1 MAQLELLEDRE
12 DVDFAEEE
20 EDIEGESAREKK
32 LELKEISEIV
42 VAGSDW
48 TTATILNQLI
58 RENIQLN
65 PRFQRRDAWNIT
77 RKSRF
82 IESLILGFPVPQ
94 IVLATNNKEKG
105 KFIVLDGKQCLLT
118 ILQFYGDSATP
129 NNSFTL
135 KDLEFL
141 DNLNGCQYQD
151 IENDFNLNCI
161 LDQLDN
167 KTIRTIVIRN
177 WKTESFLHKIFLRLN
192 VENTPLSPQELRQAL
207 HPGDFINFLDDRA
220 IESQALKKIF
230 KSPYPDFRMRDT
242 DILLRYVAFHYYLS
256 DYRGDVQMLLD
267 KTCKNFNKEWEKRSD
282 EIINVVDQFEKAV
295 QTTINI
301 FAEKN
306 FSTLWLYKEKKYRS
320 QFNRAI
326 LDVMVFYFCDD
337 LIREAAEQNKEQ
349 VEEAFK
355 SLFLTAVDRFKNAV
369 LINTKTKKST
379 YYRFHLWGQA
389 LSKVL
394 DINFN
399 IPQMEDNRIIFKG
412 LRYSG
417 SCSQEVH
424 SQC

>member
-1 MAQLELLEDRE
+1 MAQLEILEE
-12 DVDFAEEE
+12 IEAVDFAEEE
-20 EDIEGESAREKK
+20 EDIEGESANQKK
-32 LELKEISEIV
+32 LQLKEISETV

-48 TTATILNQLI
+48 TTATIRDQLI

-82 IESLILGFPVPQ
+82 IESLILGFPVPL

-105 KFIVLDGKQCLLT
+105 KFIVLDGKQRLLT
-118 ILQFYGDSATP
+118 ILQFYGDSDTP

-151 IENDFNLNCI
+151 LKNDFNLNDI
-161 LDQLDN
+161 SDQLDN
-167 KTIRTIVIRN
+167 QTIRTIVIRN

-192 VENTPLSPQELRQAL
+192 VENTPLSSQELRQAL
-207 HPGDFINFLDDRA
+207 HPGGFINFLDDRA

-230 KSPYPDFRMRDT
+230 KSSYPDFRMRDT

-256 DYRGDVQMLLD
+256 DYRGDLKGFLD
-267 KTCKNFNKEWEKRSD
+267 NACVSLNARWDQNSEEIKN
-282 EIINVVDQFEKAV
+282 IIDQFEKAV

-301 FAEKN
+301 FGEKN
-306 FSTLWLYKEKKYRS
+306 FSRLWLPESATYRS

-337 LIREAAEQNKEQ
+337 LIRAAAEKNKEQ

-355 SLFLTAVDRFKNAV
+355 SLFRTAIDRFKNAV
-369 LINTKTKKST
+369 LISANTKQST
-379 YYRFHLWGQA
+379 YDRFHLWGQA

-412 LRYSG
+412 LR
-417 SCSQEVH
+417 
-424 SQC
+424 

>member
-1 MAQLELLEDRE
+1 MTQLEILEE
-12 DVDFAEEE
+12 IEAVDFAEEE
-20 EDIEGESAREKK
+20 EDIEGESANQKK
-32 LELKEISEIV
+32 LQLKEISETV

-48 TTATILNQLI
+48 TTATIRDQLI

-105 KFIVLDGKQCLLT
+105 KFIVLDGKQRLLT
-118 ILQFYGDSATP
+118 ILQFYGDSDTP

-141 DNLNGCQYQD
+141 DDLNGCQYQD
-151 IENDFNLNCI
+151 LKNDFNLNDF

-167 KTIRTIVIRN
+167 QTIRTIVIRN

-192 VENTPLSPQELRQAL
+192 VENTPLSSQELRQAL
-207 HPGDFINFLDDRA
+207 HPGGFINFLDDRA

-230 KSPYPDFRMRDT
+230 KSSYPDFRMRDT

-256 DYRGDVQMLLD
+256 DYRGDLKKFLD
-267 KTCKNFNKEWEKRSD
+267 NACVSLNARWDQNSEEIKN
-282 EIINVVDQFEKAV
+282 IIDQFEKAV

-301 FAEKN
+301 FGEKN
-306 FSTLWLYKEKKYRS
+306 FSRLWLPESATYRS

-337 LIREAAEQNKEQ
+337 LMRAAAETNKEQ

-355 SLFLTAVDRFKNAV
+355 SLCRTAVDRFKNAV
-369 LINTKTKKST
+369 LISTNTKQST
-379 YYRFHLWGQA
+379 YDRFHLWGQA
-389 LSKVL
+389 LSEVL

-412 LRYSG
+412 LR
-417 SCSQEVH
+417 
-424 SQC
+424 

>member
-1 MAQLELLEDRE
+1 
-12 DVDFAEEE
+12 
-20 EDIEGESAREKK
+20 EGESANQKK
-32 LELKEISEIV
+32 LQLKEISETV

-48 TTATILNQLI
+48 TTATIRDQLI

-105 KFIVLDGKQCLLT
+105 KFIVLDGKQRLLT
-118 ILQFYGDSATP
+118 ILQFYGDSDTP

-151 IENDFNLNCI
+151 LKNDFNLNDF

-167 KTIRTIVIRN
+167 QTIRTIVIRN

-192 VENTPLSPQELRQAL
+192 VENTPLSSQELRQAL
-207 HPGDFINFLDDRA
+207 HPGGFINFLDDRA

-230 KSPYPDFRMRDT
+230 KSSYPDFRMRDT

-256 DYRGDVQMLLD
+256 DYRGDLKGFLD
-267 KTCKNFNKEWEKRSD
+267 NACVSLNARWDQNSEEIKN
-282 EIINVVDQFEKAV
+282 IIDQFEKAV

-301 FAEKN
+301 FGEKN
-306 FSTLWLYKEKKYRS
+306 FSRLWLPESATYRS

-337 LIREAAEQNKEQ
+337 LIRAAAEKNKEQ

-355 SLFLTAVDRFKNAV
+355 SLFRTAIDRFKNAV
-369 LINTKTKKST
+369 LINTHTKQST
-379 YYRFHLWGQA
+379 YDRFHLWGQA
-389 LSKVL
+389 LSEVL

-412 LRYSG
+412 LR
-417 SCSQEVH
+417 
-424 SQC
+424 

>member
-1 MAQLELLEDRE
+1 MAQLEILEE
-12 DVDFAEEE
+12 IEAVDFAEEE
-20 EDIEGESAREKK
+20 EDIEGESANQKK
-32 LELKEISEIV
+32 LQLKEISETV

-48 TTATILNQLI
+48 TTATIRDQLI

-82 IESLILGFPVPQ
+82 IESLILGFPVPL
-94 IVLATNNKEKG
+94 IVLAANNKEKG
-105 KFIVLDGKQCLLT
+105 KFIVLDGKQRLLT

-151 IENDFNLNCI
+151 LKNDFNLNDI
-161 LDQLDN
+161 SHQLDN
-167 KTIRTIVIRN
+167 QTIRTIVIRN

-192 VENTPLSPQELRQAL
+192 VENTPLSSQELRQAL
-207 HPGDFINFLDDRA
+207 HPGGFINFLDDRA

-230 KSPYPDFRMRDT
+230 KSSYPDFRMRDT

-256 DYRGDVQMLLD
+256 DYRGDLKGFLD
-267 KTCKNFNKEWEKRSD
+267 NACVSLNARWDQNSEEIKN
-282 EIINVVDQFEKAV
+282 IIDQFEKAV

-301 FAEKN
+301 FGEKN
-306 FSTLWLYKEKKYRS
+306 FSRLWLPESATYRS

-337 LIREAAEQNKEQ
+337 LIRATAEKNKEQ

-355 SLFLTAVDRFKNAV
+355 SLFRTAIDRFKNAV
-369 LINTKTKKST
+369 LINTHTKQST
-379 YYRFHLWGQA
+379 YDRFHLWGQA

-399 IPQMEDNRIIFKG
+399 IPQMEDNRIIFKW
-412 LRYSG
+412 LR
-417 SCSQEVH
+417 
-424 SQC
+424 

>member
-1 MAQLELLEDRE
+1 MTQLEILEE
-12 DVDFAEEE
+12 IEAVDFAEEE
-20 EDIEGESAREKK
+20 EDIEGESANQKK
-32 LELKEISEIV
+32 LQLKEISETV

-48 TTATILNQLI
+48 TTATIRDQLI

-82 IESLILGFPVPQ
+82 IESLILGFPVPL

-105 KFIVLDGKQCLLT
+105 KFIVLDGKQRLLT
-118 ILQFYGDSATP
+118 ILQFYGDSTTP

-151 IENDFNLNCI
+151 IENDFNLNDF

-167 KTIRTIVIRN
+167 QTIRTIVIRN

-192 VENTPLSPQELRQAL
+192 VENTPLSSQELRQAL
-207 HPGDFINFLDDRA
+207 HPGGFINFLDDRA

-230 KSPYPDFRMRDT
+230 KSSYPDFRMRDT

-256 DYRGDVQMLLD
+256 DYRGDLKKFLD
-267 KTCKNFNKEWEKRSD
+267 NACVSLNARWDQNSEEIKN
-282 EIINVVDQFEKAV
+282 IIDQFEKAV

-301 FAEKN
+301 FGEKN
-306 FSTLWLYKEKKYRS
+306 FSRLWLPESATYRS

-337 LIREAAEQNKEQ
+337 LMRAAAETNKEQ

-355 SLFLTAVDRFKNAV
+355 SLCRTAVDRFKNAV
-369 LINTKTKKST
+369 LISTNTKQST
-379 YYRFHLWGQA
+379 YDRFHLWGQA

-412 LRYSG
+412 LR
-417 SCSQEVH
+417 
-424 SQC
+424 

>member
-1 MAQLELLEDRE
+1 MTQLEILEE
-12 DVDFAEEE
+12 IEAVDFAEEE
-20 EDIEGESAREKK
+20 EDIEGESANQKK
-32 LELKEISEIV
+32 LQLKEISETV

-48 TTATILNQLI
+48 TTATIRDQLI

-105 KFIVLDGKQCLLT
+105 KFIVLDGKQRLLT
-118 ILQFYGDSATP
+118 LLQFYGDSATP

-151 IENDFNLNCI
+151 LKNDFNLNDI

-167 KTIRTIVIRN
+167 QTIRTIVIRN

-192 VENTPLSPQELRQAL
+192 QENTPLSPQELRQAL

-230 KSPYPDFRMRDT
+230 KSSYPDFRMRDT

-256 DYRGDVQMLLD
+256 DYRGDLKKFLD
-267 KTCKNFNKEWEKRSD
+267 NACVSLNARWDQNSEEIKN
-282 EIINVVDQFEKAV
+282 IIDQFEKAV

-301 FAEKN
+301 FGEKN
-306 FSTLWLYKEKKYRS
+306 FSRLWLPESATYRS

-337 LIREAAEQNKEQ
+337 LMRAAAETNKEQ

-355 SLFLTAVDRFKNAV
+355 SLCRTAVDRFKNAV
-369 LINTKTKKST
+369 LISTNTKQST
-379 YYRFHLWGQA
+379 YDRFHLWGQA

-412 LRYSG
+412 LR
-417 SCSQEVH
+417 
-424 SQC
+424 

>member
-369 LINTKTKKST
+369 LINTNTKKST

>member
-1 MAQLELLEDRE
+1 MAQLEMLEERE
-12 DVDFAEEE
+12 EVDVAEEE
-20 EDIEGESAREKK
+20 EDIAGESANQKELQ
-32 LELKEISEIV
+32 LEEISDTV

-48 TTATILNQLI
+48 TTATIRDQLT

-82 IESLILGFPVPQ
+82 IESLILGFPVPL
-94 IVLATNNKEKG
+94 IVLAANNKEKG
-105 KFIVLDGKQCLLT
+105 KFIVLDGKQRLLT
-118 ILQFYGDSATP
+118 ILQFYGDSDTP

-151 IENDFNLNCI
+151 LKNDVNLNDF

-167 KTIRTIVIRN
+167 QTIRTIVIRN

-192 VENTPLSPQELRQAL
+192 LENTPLSSQELRQAL
-207 HPGDFINFLDDRA
+207 HPGGFINFLDDRA

-230 KSPYPDFRMRDT
+230 KSSYPDFRMRDT
-242 DILLRYVAFHYYLS
+242 DTLLRYVAFHYYLS
-256 DYRGDVQMLLD
+256 DYRGDLKKFLD
-267 KTCKNFNKEWEKRSD
+267 NACVSLNARWDQNSEEIKN
-282 EIINVVDQFEKAV
+282 IIDQFEKAV

-301 FAEKN
+301 FGEKN
-306 FSTLWLYKEKKYRS
+306 FSRLWLPESATYRS

-337 LIREAAEQNKEQ
+337 LMRAAAETNKEQ

-355 SLFLTAVDRFKNAV
+355 SLCRTAVDRFKNAV
-369 LINTKTKKST
+369 LISTNTKQST
-379 YYRFHLWGQA
+379 YDRFHLWGQA

-412 LRYSG
+412 LR
-417 SCSQEVH
+417 
-424 SQC
+424 

>member
-1 MAQLELLEDRE
+1 MAQLEMWEE
-12 DVDFAEEE
+12 IEAVDFAEEE
-20 EDIEGESAREKK
+20 EDIEGESANQKK
-32 LELKEISEIV
+32 LQLKEISETV

-48 TTATILNQLI
+48 TTATIRDQLT

-82 IESLILGFPVPQ
+82 IESLILGFPVPL

-105 KFIVLDGKQCLLT
+105 KFIVLDGKQRLLT

-151 IENDFNLNCI
+151 LKNDVNLNDF
-161 LDQLDN
+161 LDQLN
-167 KTIRTIVIRN
+167 NQTIRTIVIRN

-192 VENTPLSPQELRQAL
+192 VENTPLSSQELRQAL
-207 HPGDFINFLDDRA
+207 HPGGFINFLDDRA

-230 KSPYPDFRMRDT
+230 KSSYPDFRMRDT

-256 DYRGDVQMLLD
+256 DYRGDLKKFLD
-267 KTCKNFNKEWEKRSD
+267 NACVSLNARWDQNSEEIKN
-282 EIINVVDQFEKAV
+282 IIDQFEKAV

-301 FAEKN
+301 FGEKN
-306 FSTLWLYKEKKYRS
+306 FSRLWLPESATYRS

-337 LIREAAEQNKEQ
+337 LMRAAAETNKEQ

-355 SLFLTAVDRFKNAV
+355 SLCRTAVDRFKNAV
-369 LINTKTKKST
+369 LISTNTKQST
-379 YYRFHLWGQA
+379 YDRFHLWGQA
-389 LSKVL
+389 LSEVL

-412 LRYSG
+412 LR
-417 SCSQEVH
+417 
-424 SQC
+424 

>member
-1 MAQLELLEDRE
+1 MAQLEMLEERE
-12 DVDFAEEE
+12 EVDFAEEE
-20 EDIEGESAREKK
+20 EDIEGESANQKK
-32 LELKEISEIV
+32 LQLKEISETV

-48 TTATILNQLI
+48 TTATIRDQLI

-82 IESLILGFPVPQ
+82 IESLILGFPVPL
-94 IVLATNNKEKG
+94 IVLAANNKEKG
-105 KFIVLDGKQCLLT
+105 KFIVLDGKQRLLT
-118 ILQFYGDSATP
+118 ILQFYGDSDTP

-151 IENDFNLNCI
+151 LKNDVNLNDF

-167 KTIRTIVIRN
+167 QTIRTIVIRN

-192 VENTPLSPQELRQAL
+192 VENTPLSSQELRQAL
-207 HPGDFINFLDDRA
+207 HPGGFINFLDDRA

-230 KSPYPDFRMRDT
+230 KSSYPDFRMRDT

-256 DYRGDVQMLLD
+256 DYRGDLKKFLD
-267 KTCKNFNKEWEKRSD
+267 NACVSLNARWDQNSEEIKN
-282 EIINVVDQFEKAV
+282 IIDQFEKAV

-301 FAEKN
+301 FGEKN
-306 FSTLWLYKEKKYRS
+306 FSRLWLPESATYRS

-337 LIREAAEQNKEQ
+337 LMRAAAETNKEQ

-355 SLFLTAVDRFKNAV
+355 SLCRTAVDRFKNAV
-369 LINTKTKKST
+369 LISTNTKQST
-379 YYRFHLWGQA
+379 YDRFHLWGQA
-389 LSKVL
+389 LSEVL

-412 LRYSG
+412 LR
-417 SCSQEVH
+417 
-424 SQC
+424 

>member
-1 MAQLELLEDRE
+1 MAQLEMLEE
-12 DVDFAEEE
+12 IEEVDFAEEE
-20 EDIEGESAREKK
+20 DDVEGESANQKK
-32 LELKEISEIV
+32 LQLKEISETV

-48 TTATILNQLI
+48 TTATIRDQLI

-82 IESLILGFPVPQ
+82 IESLILGFPVPL
-94 IVLATNNKEKG
+94 IVLAANNKEKG
-105 KFIVLDGKQCLLT
+105 KFIVLDGKQRLLT

-151 IENDFNLNCI
+151 LKNDFNLNDI
-161 LDQLDN
+161 SHQLDN
-167 KTIRTIVIRN
+167 QTIRTIVIRN
-177 WKTESFLHKIFLRLN
+177 WKTENFLHKIFLRLN
-192 VENTPLSPQELRQAL
+192 VENTPLSSQELRQAL
-207 HPGDFINFLDDRA
+207 HPGGFINFLDDRA

-230 KSPYPDFRMRDT
+230 KSSYPDFRMRDT

-256 DYRGDVQMLLD
+256 DYRGDLKGFLD
-267 KTCKNFNKEWEKRSD
+267 NACVSLNARWDQNSEEIKN
-282 EIINVVDQFEKAV
+282 IIDQFEKAV

-301 FAEKN
+301 FGEKN
-306 FSTLWLYKEKKYRS
+306 FSRLWLPESATYRS

-337 LIREAAEQNKEQ
+337 LIRAAAEKNKEQ

-355 SLFLTAVDRFKNAV
+355 SLFRTAIDRFKNAV
-369 LINTKTKKST
+369 LINTHTKQST
-379 YYRFHLWGQA
+379 YDRFHLWGQA

-399 IPQMEDNRIIFKG
+399 IPQMEDNRIIFKWV
-412 LRYSG
+412 R
-417 SCSQEVH
+417 
-424 SQC
+424 

>member
-1 MAQLELLEDRE
+1 MAQLEILEE
-12 DVDFAEEE
+12 IEAVDFAEEE
-20 EDIEGESAREKK
+20 EDIEGESANQKK
-32 LELKEISEIV
+32 LQLKEISETV

-48 TTATILNQLI
+48 TTATIRDQLI

-105 KFIVLDGKQCLLT
+105 KFIVLDGKQRLLT
-118 ILQFYGDSATP
+118 ILQFYGDSDTP

-151 IENDFNLNCI
+151 IKNDFNLNDI

-167 KTIRTIVIRN
+167 QTIRTIVIRN

-192 VENTPLSPQELRQAL
+192 LENTPLSSQELRQAL
-207 HPGDFINFLDDRA
+207 HPGGFINFLDDRA

-230 KSPYPDFRMRDT
+230 KSSYPDFRMRDT

-256 DYRGDVQMLLD
+256 DYRGDLKKFLD
-267 KTCKNFNKEWEKRSD
+267 NACVSLNARWDQNSEEIKN
-282 EIINVVDQFEKAV
+282 IIDQFENAV

-301 FAEKN
+301 FGEKN
-306 FSTLWLYKEKKYRS
+306 FSRLWLPESATYRS

-337 LIREAAEQNKEQ
+337 LMRAAAETNKEQ

-355 SLFLTAVDRFKNAV
+355 SLCRTAVDRFKNAV
-369 LINTKTKKST
+369 LISTNTKQST
-379 YYRFHLWGQA
+379 YDRFHLWGQA
-389 LSKVL
+389 LSEVL

-412 LRYSG
+412 LR
-417 SCSQEVH
+417 
-424 SQC
+424 

>member
-1 MAQLELLEDRE
+1 MAQLEILEE
-12 DVDFAEEE
+12 IEAVDFAEEE
-20 EDIEGESAREKK
+20 EDIAGESANQKK
-32 LELKEISEIV
+32 LQLKEISETV

-48 TTATILNQLI
+48 TIATIRDQLI

-105 KFIVLDGKQCLLT
+105 KFIVLDGKQRLLT

-151 IENDFNLNCI
+151 LENDFNLNDI
-161 LDQLDN
+161 SDQLDN
-167 KTIRTIVIRN
+167 QTIRTIVIRN

-192 VENTPLSPQELRQAL
+192 VENTPLSSQELRQAL
-207 HPGDFINFLDDRA
+207 HPGGFINFLDDRA

-230 KSPYPDFRMRDT
+230 KSSYPDFRMRDT

-256 DYRGDVQMLLD
+256 DYRGDLKGFLD
-267 KTCKNFNKEWEKRSD
+267 NACVSLNARWDQNSEEIKN
-282 EIINVVDQFEKAV
+282 IIDQFEKAV

-301 FAEKN
+301 FGEKN
-306 FSTLWLYKEKKYRS
+306 FSRLWLPESATYRS

-337 LIREAAEQNKEQ
+337 LIRAAAEKNKEQ

-355 SLFLTAVDRFKNAV
+355 SLFHTAVDRFKNAV
-369 LINTKTKKST
+369 LISTNTKQST
-379 YYRFHLWGQA
+379 YDRFHLWGQA

-412 LRYSG
+412 LR
-417 SCSQEVH
+417 
-424 SQC
+424 

>member
-1 MAQLELLEDRE
+1 MAQLEMLEE
-12 DVDFAEEE
+12 IEAVDFAEEE
-20 EDIEGESAREKK
+20 EDIAGESANQKK
-32 LELKEISEIV
+32 LQLKEISETV

-48 TTATILNQLI
+48 TTATIRDQLI

-82 IESLILGFPVPQ
+82 IESLILGFPVPL
-94 IVLATNNKEKG
+94 IVLAANNKEKG
-105 KFIVLDGKQCLLT
+105 KFIVLDGKQRLLT

-151 IENDFNLNCI
+151 LKNDFNLNDI
-161 LDQLDN
+161 SHQLDN
-167 KTIRTIVIRN
+167 QTIRTIVIRN
-177 WKTESFLHKIFLRLN
+177 WKTENFLHKIFLRLN
-192 VENTPLSPQELRQAL
+192 VENTPLSSQELRQAL
-207 HPGDFINFLDDRA
+207 HPGGFINFLDDRA

-230 KSPYPDFRMRDT
+230 KSSYPDFRMRDT

-256 DYRGDVQMLLD
+256 DYRGDLKGFLD
-267 KTCKNFNKEWEKRSD
+267 NACVSLNARWDQNSEEIKN
-282 EIINVVDQFEKAV
+282 IIDQFEKAV

-301 FAEKN
+301 FGEKN
-306 FSTLWLYKEKKYRS
+306 FSRLWLPESATYRS

-337 LIREAAEQNKEQ
+337 LIRAAAEKNKEQ

-355 SLFLTAVDRFKNAV
+355 SLFRTAIDRFKNAV
-369 LINTKTKKST
+369 LISTNTKQST
-379 YYRFHLWGQA
+379 YDRFHLWGQA

-399 IPQMEDNRIIFKG
+399 IPQMEDNRIIFKWV
-412 LRYSG
+412 R
-417 SCSQEVH
+417 
-424 SQC
+424 

>member
-1 MAQLELLEDRE
+1 MII
-12 DVDFAEEE
+12 FAY
-20 EDIEGESAREKK
+20 G
-32 LELKEISEIV
+32 IV
-42 VAGSDW
+42 KCLSGKTFRA
-48 TTATILNQLI
+48 ILRIFYQY
-58 RENIQLN
+58 R
-65 PRFQRRDAWNIT
+65 PRFHRAR
-77 RKSRF
+77 
-82 IESLILGFPVPQ
+82 
-94 IVLATNNKEKG
+94 
-105 KFIVLDGKQCLLT
+105 LLT
-118 ILQFYGDSATP
+118 LLQFYGDSATP

-151 IENDFNLNCI
+151 LKNDFNLNDI

-167 KTIRTIVIRN
+167 QTIRTIVIRN

-192 VENTPLSPQELRQAL
+192 QENTPLSPQELRQAL

-230 KSPYPDFRMRDT
+230 KSSYPDFRMRDT
-242 DILLRYVAFHYYLS
+242 DILLRYVTFHYYLS

-267 KTCKNFNKEWEKRSD
+267 KTCQNFNQEWEKRSD

-301 FAEKN
+301 FGEKN
-306 FSTLWLYKEKKYRS
+306 FSRLWLPESATYRS

-337 LIREAAEQNKEQ
+337 LIRAAAEKNKEQ

-369 LINTKTKKST
+369 LINPHTKQST
-379 YYRFHLWGQA
+379 YDRFHLWGQA

-412 LRYSG
+412 LR
-417 SCSQEVH
+417 
-424 SQC
+424 

>member
-1 MAQLELLEDRE
+1 MTQLEILEE
-12 DVDFAEEE
+12 IEAVDFAEEE
-20 EDIEGESAREKK
+20 EDIEGESANQKK
-32 LELKEISEIV
+32 LQLKEISETV

-48 TTATILNQLI
+48 TTATIRDQLI

-105 KFIVLDGKQCLLT
+105 KFIVLDGKQRLLT

-151 IENDFNLNCI
+151 LKNDFNLNDF

-167 KTIRTIVIRN
+167 QTIRTIVIRN

-192 VENTPLSPQELRQAL
+192 LENTPLSSQELRQAL

-230 KSPYPDFRMRDT
+230 KSSYPDFRMRDT

-256 DYRGDVQMLLD
+256 DYRGDLKKFLD
-267 KTCKNFNKEWEKRSD
+267 NACVSLNARWDQNSEEIKN
-282 EIINVVDQFEKAV
+282 IIDQFEKAV

-301 FAEKN
+301 FGEKN
-306 FSTLWLYKEKKYRS
+306 FSRLWLPESATYRS

-337 LIREAAEQNKEQ
+337 LMRAAAETNKEQ

-355 SLFLTAVDRFKNAV
+355 SLCRTAVDRFKNAV
-369 LINTKTKKST
+369 LISTNTKQST
-379 YYRFHLWGQA
+379 YDRFHLWGQA

-412 LRYSG
+412 LR
-417 SCSQEVH
+417 
-424 SQC
+424 

>member
-1 MAQLELLEDRE
+1 MAQLEMLEE
-12 DVDFAEEE
+12 IEAVDFAEEE
-20 EDIEGESAREKK
+20 EDIEGESANQKK
-32 LELKEISEIV
+32 LQLKEISETV

-48 TTATILNQLI
+48 TTATIRDQLI

-105 KFIVLDGKQCLLT
+105 KFIVLDGKQRLLT
-118 ILQFYGDSATP
+118 ILQFYGDSDTP

-151 IENDFNLNCI
+151 LKNDFNLNDF

-167 KTIRTIVIRN
+167 QTIRTIVIRN

-192 VENTPLSPQELRQAL
+192 VENTPLSSQELRQAL
-207 HPGDFINFLDDRA
+207 HPGGFINFLDDRA

-230 KSPYPDFRMRDT
+230 KSSYPDFRMRDT

-256 DYRGDVQMLLD
+256 DYRGDLKKFLD
-267 KTCKNFNKEWEKRSD
+267 NACVSLNARWDQNSEEIKN
-282 EIINVVDQFEKAV
+282 IIDQFEKAV

-301 FAEKN
+301 FGEKN
-306 FSTLWLYKEKKYRS
+306 FSRLWLPESATYRS

-337 LIREAAEQNKEQ
+337 LIRAAAEKNKEQ

-355 SLFLTAVDRFKNAV
+355 SLFRTAIDRFKNAV
-369 LINTKTKKST
+369 LISTNTKQST
-379 YYRFHLWGQA
+379 YDRFHLWGQA

-412 LRYSG
+412 LR
-417 SCSQEVH
+417 
-424 SQC
+424 

>member
-1 MAQLELLEDRE
+1 MAQLEILEE
-12 DVDFAEEE
+12 IEAVDFAEEE
-20 EDIEGESAREKK
+20 DDVEGESANQKK
-32 LELKEISEIV
+32 LQLKEISETV

-48 TTATILNQLI
+48 TTATIRDQLI

-105 KFIVLDGKQCLLT
+105 KFIVLDGKQRLLT

-151 IENDFNLNCI
+151 LKNDFNLNDF

-167 KTIRTIVIRN
+167 QTIRTIVIRN

-192 VENTPLSPQELRQAL
+192 VENTPLSSQELRQAL
-207 HPGDFINFLDDRA
+207 HPGGFINFLDDRA

-230 KSPYPDFRMRDT
+230 KSSYPDFRMRDT

-256 DYRGDVQMLLD
+256 DYRGDLKKFLD
-267 KTCKNFNKEWEKRSD
+267 NACVSLNARWDQNSEEIKN
-282 EIINVVDQFEKAV
+282 IIDQFEKAV

-301 FAEKN
+301 FGEKN
-306 FSTLWLYKEKKYRS
+306 FSRLWLPESATYRS

-337 LIREAAEQNKEQ
+337 LIRAAAEKNKEQ

-355 SLFLTAVDRFKNAV
+355 SLFRTAVDRFKNAV
-369 LINTKTKKST
+369 LINTHTKQST
-379 YYRFHLWGQA
+379 YDRFHLWGQA

-412 LRYSG
+412 LR
-417 SCSQEVH
+417 
-424 SQC
+424 

>member
-1 MAQLELLEDRE
+1 MAQLEMLEERE
-12 DVDFAEEE
+12 EVDFAEEE
-20 EDIEGESAREKK
+20 EDIEGESANQKK
-32 LELKEISEIV
+32 LQLKEISETV
-42 VAGSDW
+42 VASSDW
-48 TTATILNQLI
+48 TTATIRDQLI

-82 IESLILGFPVPQ
+82 IESLILGFPVPL
-94 IVLATNNKEKG
+94 IVLAANNKEKG
-105 KFIVLDGKQCLLT
+105 KFIVLDGKQRLLT
-118 ILQFYGDSATP
+118 ILQFYGDSDTP

-151 IENDFNLNCI
+151 LKNDVNLNDF

-167 KTIRTIVIRN
+167 QTIRTIVIRN

-192 VENTPLSPQELRQAL
+192 VENTPLSSQELRQAL
-207 HPGDFINFLDDRA
+207 HPGGFINFLDDRA

-230 KSPYPDFRMRDT
+230 KSSYPDFRMRDT

-256 DYRGDVQMLLD
+256 DYRGDLKKFLD
-267 KTCKNFNKEWEKRSD
+267 NACVSLNARWDQNSEEIKN
-282 EIINVVDQFEKAV
+282 IIDQFEKAV

-301 FAEKN
+301 FGEKN
-306 FSTLWLYKEKKYRS
+306 FSRLWLPESATYRS

-337 LIREAAEQNKEQ
+337 LIRAAAEKNKEQ

-369 LINTKTKKST
+369 LINPHTKQST
-379 YYRFHLWGQA
+379 YDRFHLWGQA

-412 LRYSG
+412 LR
-417 SCSQEVH
+417 
-424 SQC
+424 

>member
-1 MAQLELLEDRE
+1 MAQLEMLEE
-12 DVDFAEEE
+12 IEEVDFAEEE
-20 EDIEGESAREKK
+20 DDVEGESANQKK
-32 LELKEISEIV
+32 LQLKEISETV

-48 TTATILNQLI
+48 TTATIRDQLI

-105 KFIVLDGKQCLLT
+105 KFIVLDGKQRLLT
-118 ILQFYGDSATP
+118 ILQFYGDSDTP

-151 IENDFNLNCI
+151 LENDFNLNDF

-167 KTIRTIVIRN
+167 QTIRTIVIRN

-192 VENTPLSPQELRQAL
+192 VENTPLSSQELRQAL
-207 HPGDFINFLDDRA
+207 HPGGFINFLDDRA
-220 IESQALKKIF
+220 LESQALKKIF
-230 KSPYPDFRMRDT
+230 KSSYPDFRMRDT

-256 DYRGDVQMLLD
+256 DYRGDLKKFLD
-267 KTCKNFNKEWEKRSD
+267 NACVSLNARWDQNSEEIKN
-282 EIINVVDQFEKAV
+282 IIDQFEKAV

-301 FAEKN
+301 FGEKN
-306 FSTLWLYKEKKYRS
+306 FSRLWLPESATYRS

-337 LIREAAEQNKEQ
+337 LMRAAAETNKEQ

-355 SLFLTAVDRFKNAV
+355 SLCRTAVDRFKNAV
-369 LINTKTKKST
+369 LISTNTKQST
-379 YYRFHLWGQA
+379 YDRFHLWGQA

-412 LRYSG
+412 LR
-417 SCSQEVH
+417 
-424 SQC
+424 

>member
-1 MAQLELLEDRE
+1 MTQLEILEE
-12 DVDFAEEE
+12 IEAVDFAEEE
-20 EDIEGESAREKK
+20 EDIEGELANQKK
-32 LELKEISEIV
+32 LQLKEISETV

-48 TTATILNQLI
+48 TTATIRDQLI

-82 IESLILGFPVPQ
+82 IESLILGFPVPL
-94 IVLATNNKEKG
+94 IVLAANNKEKG

-151 IENDFNLNCI
+151 IENDFNLNDI

-167 KTIRTIVIRN
+167 QTIRTIVIRN

-192 VENTPLSPQELRQAL
+192 QENTPLSPQELRQAL

-267 KTCKNFNKEWEKRSD
+267 KTCKNFNKEW
-282 EIINVVDQFEKAV
+282 
-295 QTTINI
+295 
-301 FAEKN
+301 
-306 FSTLWLYKEKKYRS
+306 
-320 QFNRAI
+320 
-326 LDVMVFYFCDD
+326 
-337 LIREAAEQNKEQ
+337 
-349 VEEAFK
+349 
-355 SLFLTAVDRFKNAV
+355 
-369 LINTKTKKST
+369 
-379 YYRFHLWGQA
+379 
-389 LSKVL
+389 
-394 DINFN
+394 
-399 IPQMEDNRIIFKG
+399 
-412 LRYSG
+412 
-417 SCSQEVH
+417 
-424 SQC
+424 

>member
-1 MAQLELLEDRE
+1 MTQLEILEE
-12 DVDFAEEE
+12 IEAVDFAEEE
-20 EDIEGESAREKK
+20 EDIEGESANQKK
-32 LELKEISEIV
+32 LQLKEISETV

-48 TTATILNQLI
+48 TTATIRDQLI

-82 IESLILGFPVPQ
+82 IESLILGFPVPL

-105 KFIVLDGKQCLLT
+105 KFIVLDGKQRLLT
-118 ILQFYGDSATP
+118 ILQFYGDSTTP

-151 IENDFNLNCI
+151 LKNDFNLNDF

-167 KTIRTIVIRN
+167 QTIRTIVIRN

-192 VENTPLSPQELRQAL
+192 VENTPLSSQELRQAL
-207 HPGDFINFLDDRA
+207 HPGGFINFLDDRA

-230 KSPYPDFRMRDT
+230 KSSYPDFRMRDT

-256 DYRGDVQMLLD
+256 DYRGDLKKFLD
-267 KTCKNFNKEWEKRSD
+267 NACVSLNARWDQNSEEIKN
-282 EIINVVDQFEKAV
+282 IIDQFEKAV

-301 FAEKN
+301 FGEKN
-306 FSTLWLYKEKKYRS
+306 FSRLWLPESATYRS

-337 LIREAAEQNKEQ
+337 LMRAAAETNKEQ

-355 SLFLTAVDRFKNAV
+355 SLCRTAVDRFKNAV
-369 LINTKTKKST
+369 LISTNTKQST
-379 YYRFHLWGQA
+379 YDRFHLWGQA

-412 LRYSG
+412 LR
-417 SCSQEVH
+417 
-424 SQC
+424 

>member
-1 MAQLELLEDRE
+1 MAQLEMWEE
-12 DVDFAEEE
+12 IEAVDFAEEE
-20 EDIEGESAREKK
+20 EDIEGESANQKK
-32 LELKEISEIV
+32 LQLKEISETV

-48 TTATILNQLI
+48 TTATIRDQLT

-82 IESLILGFPVPQ
+82 IESLILGFPVPL

-105 KFIVLDGKQCLLT
+105 KFIVLDGKQRLLT
-118 ILQFYGDSATP
+118 ILQFYGDSDTP

-151 IENDFNLNCI
+151 LKNDVNLNDF
-161 LDQLDN
+161 LDQLN
-167 KTIRTIVIRN
+167 NQTIRTIVIRN

-192 VENTPLSPQELRQAL
+192 VENTPLSSQELRQAL
-207 HPGDFINFLDDRA
+207 HPGGFINFLDDRA

-230 KSPYPDFRMRDT
+230 KSSYPDFRMRDT

-256 DYRGDVQMLLD
+256 DYRGDLKKFLD
-267 KTCKNFNKEWEKRSD
+267 NACVSLNARWDQNSEEIKN
-282 EIINVVDQFEKAV
+282 IIDQFEKAV

-301 FAEKN
+301 FGEKN
-306 FSTLWLYKEKKYRS
+306 FSRLWLPESATYRS

-337 LIREAAEQNKEQ
+337 LMRAAAETNKEQ

-355 SLFLTAVDRFKNAV
+355 SLCRTAVDRFKNAV
-369 LINTKTKKST
+369 LISTNTKQST
-379 YYRFHLWGQA
+379 YDRFHLWGQA
-389 LSKVL
+389 LSEVL

-412 LRYSG
+412 LR
-417 SCSQEVH
+417 
-424 SQC
+424 

>member
-1 MAQLELLEDRE
+1 MAQLEMLEE
-12 DVDFAEEE
+12 IEAVDFAEEE
-20 EDIEGESAREKK
+20 EDIEGESANQKK
-32 LELKEISEIV
+32 LQLKEISETV

-48 TTATILNQLI
+48 TTATIRNQLT

-82 IESLILGFPVPQ
+82 IESLILGFPVPL
-94 IVLATNNKEKG
+94 IVLAANNKEKG
-105 KFIVLDGKQCLLT
+105 KFIVLDGKQRLLT

-151 IENDFNLNCI
+151 LENDFNLNDI
-161 LDQLDN
+161 SDQLDN
-167 KTIRTIVIRN
+167 QTIRTIVIRN

-192 VENTPLSPQELRQAL
+192 LENTPLSSQELRQAL
-207 HPGDFINFLDDRA
+207 HPGGFINFLDDRA

-230 KSPYPDFRMRDT
+230 KSSYPDFRMRDT
-242 DILLRYVAFHYYLS
+242 DTLLRYVAFHYYLS
-256 DYRGDVQMLLD
+256 DYRGDLKGFLD
-267 KTCKNFNKEWEKRSD
+267 NACVSLNDRWDQNSEEIKN
-282 EIINVVDQFEKAV
+282 IIDQFEKAV

-301 FAEKN
+301 FGEKN
-306 FSTLWLYKEKKYRS
+306 FSRLWLPESATYRS

-337 LIREAAEQNKEQ
+337 LIRAAAEKNKEQ

-355 SLFLTAVDRFKNAV
+355 SLFRTAVDRFKNAV
-369 LINTKTKKST
+369 LINTHTKQST
-379 YYRFHLWGQA
+379 YDRFHLWGQA

-399 IPQMEDNRIIFKG
+399 IPQMEDNRTI
-412 LRYSG
+412 RNT
-417 SCSQEVH
+417 V
-424 SQC
+424 

>member
-1 MAQLELLEDRE
+1 MAQLEMLEERE
-12 DVDFAEEE
+12 EVDFAEEE
-20 EDIEGESAREKK
+20 EDIEGESANQKK
-32 LELKEISEIV
+32 LQLKEISETV

-48 TTATILNQLI
+48 TTATIRDQLI

-82 IESLILGFPVPQ
+82 IESLILGFPVPL

-105 KFIVLDGKQCLLT
+105 KFIVLDGKQRLLT
-118 ILQFYGDSATP
+118 ILQFYGDSDTP

-151 IENDFNLNCI
+151 LKNDVNLNDF

-167 KTIRTIVIRN
+167 QTIRTIVIRN

-192 VENTPLSPQELRQAL
+192 VENTPLSSQELRQAL
-207 HPGDFINFLDDRA
+207 HPGGFINFLDDRA

-230 KSPYPDFRMRDT
+230 KSSYPDFRMRDT

-256 DYRGDVQMLLD
+256 DYRGDLKKFLD
-267 KTCKNFNKEWEKRSD
+267 NACVSLNARWDQNSEEIKN
-282 EIINVVDQFEKAV
+282 IIDQFEKAV

-301 FAEKN
+301 FGEKN
-306 FSTLWLYKEKKYRS
+306 FSRLWLPESATYRS

-337 LIREAAEQNKEQ
+337 LMRAAAETNKEQ

-355 SLFLTAVDRFKNAV
+355 SLCRTAVDRFKNAV
-369 LINTKTKKST
+369 LISTNTKQST
-379 YYRFHLWGQA
+379 YDRFHLWGQA
-389 LSKVL
+389 LSEVL

-412 LRYSG
+412 LR
-417 SCSQEVH
+417 
-424 SQC
+424 

>member
-1 MAQLELLEDRE
+1 MTQLELLEDRE

-20 EDIEGESAREKK
+20 EDIEGESANQKK
-32 LELKEISEIV
+32 LQLKEISETV

-48 TTATILNQLI
+48 TTATIRDQLI

-105 KFIVLDGKQCLLT
+105 KFIVLDGKQRLLT

-151 IENDFNLNCI
+151 LKNDFNLNDI

-167 KTIRTIVIRN
+167 QTIRTIVIRN

-192 VENTPLSPQELRQAL
+192 VENTPLSSQELRQAL
-207 HPGDFINFLDDRA
+207 HPGGFINFLDDRA

-230 KSPYPDFRMRDT
+230 KSSYPDFRMRDT

-256 DYRGDVQMLLD
+256 DYRGDLKKFLD
-267 KTCKNFNKEWEKRSD
+267 NACVSLNARWDQNSEEIKN
-282 EIINVVDQFEKAV
+282 IIDQFEKAV

-301 FAEKN
+301 FGEKN
-306 FSTLWLYKEKKYRS
+306 FSRLWLPESATYRS

-337 LIREAAEQNKEQ
+337 LIRAAAEKNKEQ

-369 LINTKTKKST
+369 LINPHTKQST
-379 YYRFHLWGQA
+379 YDRFHLWGQA

-412 LRYSG
+412 LR
-417 SCSQEVH
+417 
-424 SQC
+424 

>member
-1 MAQLELLEDRE
+1 MTQLEILEE
-12 DVDFAEEE
+12 IEAVDFAEEE
-20 EDIEGESAREKK
+20 EDIEGESANKKK
-32 LELKEISEIV
+32 LQLKEISETV

-48 TTATILNQLI
+48 TTATIRDQLI

-105 KFIVLDGKQCLLT
+105 KFIVLDGKQRLLT

-151 IENDFNLNCI
+151 LKNDFNLNDI

-167 KTIRTIVIRN
+167 QTIRTIVIRN

-192 VENTPLSPQELRQAL
+192 QENTPLSPQELRQAL

-230 KSPYPDFRMRDT
+230 KSSYPDFRMRDT

-267 KTCKNFNKEWEKRSD
+267 KTCQNFNQEWEKRSD

-301 FAEKN
+301 FGEKN
-306 FSTLWLYKEKKYRS
+306 FSRLWLPESATYRS

-337 LIREAAEQNKEQ
+337 LIRAAAEKNKEQ

-369 LINTKTKKST
+369 LINPHTKQST
-379 YYRFHLWGQA
+379 YDRFHLWGQA

-412 LRYSG
+412 LR
-417 SCSQEVH
+417 
-424 SQC
+424 

>member
-1 MAQLELLEDRE
+1 MTQLEILEE
-12 DVDFAEEE
+12 IEAVDFAEEE
-20 EDIEGESAREKK
+20 EDIEGESANQKK
-32 LELKEISEIV
+32 LQLKEISETV

-48 TTATILNQLI
+48 TTATIRDQLI

-82 IESLILGFPVPQ
+82 IESLILGFPVPL

-105 KFIVLDGKQCLLT
+105 KFIVLDGKQRLLT
-118 ILQFYGDSATP
+118 ILQFYGDSDTP

-141 DNLNGCQYQD
+141 DDLNGCQYQD
-151 IENDFNLNCI
+151 LKNDFNLNDF

-167 KTIRTIVIRN
+167 QTIRTIVIRN

-192 VENTPLSPQELRQAL
+192 VENTPLSSQELRQAL
-207 HPGDFINFLDDRA
+207 HPGGFINFLDDRA

-230 KSPYPDFRMRDT
+230 KSSYPDFRMRDT

-256 DYRGDVQMLLD
+256 DYRGDLKKFLD
-267 KTCKNFNKEWEKRSD
+267 NACVSLNARWDQNSEEIKN
-282 EIINVVDQFEKAV
+282 IIDQFEKAV

-301 FAEKN
+301 FGEKN
-306 FSTLWLYKEKKYRS
+306 FSRLWLPESATYRS

-337 LIREAAEQNKEQ
+337 LMRAAAETNKEQ

-355 SLFLTAVDRFKNAV
+355 SLCRTAVDRFKNAV
-369 LINTKTKKST
+369 LISTNTKQST
-379 YYRFHLWGQA
+379 YDRFHLWGQA

-412 LRYSG
+412 LR
-417 SCSQEVH
+417 
-424 SQC
+424 